1 MALALGP
8 HNRSR
13 ELPQHIETTM
23 NPDNIIHV
31 TDPTGWEV
39 VSVRISNAPDKT
51 AWLYREDYER
61 IAAQYPGAWT
71 LSDVR
76 PGHAGYVRVRSK
88 DARSIYVA
96 RIVAHAPYR
105 SAISFWDGDPLNL
118 RGANISVGRG
128 CGGVPKRKKVRPAS
142 LVTAPGATAG
152 TADQPNTISG
162 VAS

>member
-39 VSVRISNAPDKT
+39 VGVRIANAPDKT

-71 LSDVR
+71 LSDTR

-88 DARSIYVA
+88 DTRSIYVA

-152 TADQPNTISG
+152 NANRPSTISG